1 MLYKGALKVD
11 YGPHF
16 RGEAHKTDGGIA
28 CVIPDRTTD
37 RASTQAAM
45 AAVVQRLGGNCG
57 KCRACPLGDA
67 A

>member
-16 RGEAHKTDGGIA
+16 QGEAYRSGNGIA
-28 CVIPDRTTD
+28 CVIPDRTAD
-37 RASTQAAM
+37 HAAAAVM
-45 AAVVQRLGGNCG
+45 ATVVQRLGGNCG

-67 A
+67 D